1 MTAPMPCCYGVPS
14 TMQNRLSCT
23 FRLHGHCGRWEGVC
37 CWITYHPKSSFF
49 KMAMNIY
56 SSCNSRGLV
65 KTSELGLSRV
75 GPAQAVQ
82 LGCSHRGFGWT
93 VHFQGISH
101 TFGKAVLAADRKLHV
116 LPCGLLC
123 GAALECALHRD
134 FCRLPQES
142 VLCGAEGLLY
152 HTNSMFLFV
161 HLCLSHCHMTP

>member
-1 MTAPMPCCYGVPS
+1 MRRCLLLNNISPQHITPNLAS
-14 TMQNRLSCT
+14 SKWQ
-23 FRLHGHCGRWEGVC
+23 
-37 CWITYHPKSSFF
+37 WIFTPRVE
-49 KMAMNIY
+49 
-56 SSCNSRGLV
+56 CLV

-161 HLCLSHCHMTP
+161 HLCLSHCHNDSIRSRGRFWKLIWPIAPILKIE

>member
-1 MTAPMPCCYGVPS
+1 MTPNLAS
-14 TMQNRLSCT
+14 SKWQ
-23 FRLHGHCGRWEGVC
+23 
-37 CWITYHPKSSFF
+37 WIFTPHVE
-49 KMAMNIY
+49 
-56 SSCNSRGLV
+56 CLV

-75 GPAQAVQ
+75 GLAQAVQ

-101 TFGKAVLAADRKLHV
+101 TCLARRYWLLHV
-116 LPCGLLC
+116 LLCGLLC
-123 GAALECALHRD
+123 GAAIECALHRD

-161 HLCLSHCHMTP
+161 HLWLSHCHNDSIKSRGRFWRLIRPIAPILKIE